1 MKSTQ
6 VQFWRIIEVCMERYS
21 KSTQQKVVD
30 LMISHENIIKID
42 KILESNPTEQELIMV
57 LDKDFPRN

>member
-6 VQFWRIIEVCMERYS
+6 GQFWRIIEVCMERYS

-42 KILESNPTEQELIMV
+42 KMLESNPTEQELIKL
-57 LDKDFPRN
+57 LDKNFPRV